1 MLTQIRPAI
10 VSVLTMTVITGL
22 IFPGMIYAIGQLAF
36 PYQANGSLIKEGN
49 QIIGSELIGQ
59 NFAKAEYFHPR
70 PSAAG
75 NGYDASVSGGT
86 NLGPTSKKLI
96 EGLPDDPKTKDTDES
111 FAGIPQLVGA
121 YRRENNL
128 PAHGSVPAD
137 AVTRSASG
145 LDPHISLENA
155 MLQVKRIALAR
166 KLEESKVRQAVEKA
180 TTGRGLGVFGEPTV
194 NVTLANRALDG
205 K

>member
-10 VSVLTMTVITGL
+10 VSVLAMTVITGL

-75 NGYDASVSGGT
+75 SGYDAGASSGT

-96 EGLPDDPKTKDTDES
+96 EGLPDDPKTKDVDES
-111 FAGIPQLVGA
+111 FAGIPQLTQA
-121 YRRENNL
+121 YRKENNL
-128 PAHGSVPAD
+128 PADAPVPGD

-145 LDPHISLENA
+145 VDPHISPENA
-155 MLQVKRIALAR
+155 AIQAKRIAIAR
-166 KLEESKVRQAVEKA
+166 KIEEAKVMEAIAKA
-180 TTGRGLGVFGEPTV
+180 TTGRGLGILGETTV